1 MYDLKD
7 RTYAV
12 LEVGTI
18 GYYNYIKTKKNKF
31 QVRLNFPTIIE
42 MAAVKIKNGKIVGN
56 YSTFVNIDG
65 CDEYDLKFDND
76 PEFDGNGRYYLACN
90 YEKYDNLVYCRI
102 DRNSEIV

>member
-12 LEVGTI
+12 LEVVTI
-18 GYYNYIKTKKNKF
+18 GYYNYIETKKNKF

-76 PEFDGNGRYYLACN
+76 PEFDGITAEHLIGTPSLNAALNDLFNFTEGR
-90 YEKYDNLVYCRI
+90 
-102 DRNSEIV
+102 IV